1 MPKLAVTDWNTNADA
16 NTDVAGVNIAEGMP
30 PSGVNDAMR
39 AIMAQIASF
48 IAAAAKWL
56 LTTDSTVQ
64 DPSGAAHTIGY
75 RNVPF
80 VTPRNASTLALNDM
94 GQAHAFTGG
103 ITVPANATVAFPV
116 EAIVTLVN
124 RTAAAQIITPA
135 SGVTLRLSGTAS
147 SGARSLAPYS
157 SCYLWKVDT
166 DEWWS
171 GGAGLT

>member
-1 MPKLAVTDWNTNADA
+1 MGVKDYSTNPD
-16 NTDVAGVNIAEGMP
+16 NNGVVAGVPYFP
-30 PSGVNDAMR
+30 PNMLANALDDANR
-39 AIMAQIASF
+39 RVMADLASLL
-48 IAAAAKWL
+48 ASAAKWL

-124 RTAAAQIITPA
+124 RTAAAQVITPA

-157 SCYLWKVDT
+157 SRYLWKVDT